1 MSFNEIDNQP
11 DMDIVNSFLERV
23 ELLNSKPGEWF
34 IGIACDVIKDVYMTH
49 GINLNS
55 DSVFIARAADEKAAK
70 NTAQFIISQYHT
82 NENIGCDMNCI
93 YVYGYIITLET
104 SELY

>member
-34 IGIACDVIKDVYMTH
+34 IGIACDVIKDVHMTH

-55 DSVFIARAADEKAAK
+55 ESVFVARAADEKAAK
-70 NTAQFIISQYHT
+70 ILHNLLFQSIIQMEIL
-82 NENIGCDMNCI
+82 NVI
-93 YVYGYIITLET
+93 
-104 SELY
+104 